1 MSAAAIF
8 QRKKRFQQNKIKFE
22 VNMMKMLAK
31 SKENQVNL
39 LKEVEVAEILQIS
52 PVTLRKYVRYA
63 GKIKFVKW
71 NGTVR
76 YLLSDVTDFIARNRQ
91 PKRVS

>member
-1 MSAAAIF
+1 MLKIT
-8 QRKKRFQQNKIKFE
+8 QREKWNLEKFE

-76 YLLSDVTDFIARNRQ
+76 YLLSDVNDFITRNRQ